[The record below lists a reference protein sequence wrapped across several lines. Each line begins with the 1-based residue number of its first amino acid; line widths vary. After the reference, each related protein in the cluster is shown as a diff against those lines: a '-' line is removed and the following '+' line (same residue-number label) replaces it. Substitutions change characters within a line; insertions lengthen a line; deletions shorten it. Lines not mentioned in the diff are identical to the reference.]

1 MLETKEPQYES
12 ASILIQA
19 ASEREPKRQEV
30 SVQLADRIRAESNLP
45 TDGPMTGL
53 SVMVFPDAGVVA
65 TDPRIQA
72 AANWLQ
78 TNQWESGRWWTRSLN
93 NDTYHFIT
101 FSSTGYV
108 LLALAKCDAL

>member
-78 TNQWESGRWWTRSLN
+78 TNQWESGRWWTRSLKM
-93 NDTYHFIT
+93 TPIASLT
-101 FSSTGYV
+101 FSRTGYA
-108 LLALAKCDAL
+108 LLLPAKCDAL